1 MNLIVRKLNSLKR
14 KMISKSIN
22 NYKAP
27 KLDFVDNLIEEMN
40 FIISDSKISEAWRSY
55 GDEIISSLKENNPSE
70 FLRFPRIT
78 GTVHPNQFGLSFQY
92 LNYIFSSDKFTAAI
106 QNALTES
113 PVGNPFLEP
122 SYPLSSPLLVQHGY
136 HLIRL
141 LEYTNI
147 DVLHLQE
154 IVEFGGGY
162 GSFFRLLKNLGYTN
176 KYFIYDLPVMCAIQK
191 FYLKN
196 VFLPCPNT
204 ETLSNLK
211 WLSGAA
217 SNVSD
222 NVINLDESLFMATWS
237 LSECPYDLRQ
247 EFEPIISKFKYVL
260 IAYQPKF
267 HDFNNVEY
275 FNSLESKLPNF
286 KWNHFECPI
295 YKNMFY
301 LIGKKI

>member
-1 MNLIVRKLNSLKR
+1 M
-14 KMISKSIN
+14 
-22 NYKAP
+22 
-27 KLDFVDNLIEEMN
+27 
-40 FIISDSKISEAWRSY
+40 
-55 GDEIISSLKENNPSE
+55 
-70 FLRFPRIT
+70 T

>member
-113 PVGNPFLEP
+113 PVGNPFLDP

-267 HDFNNVEY
+267 HYFNNVEY

-295 YKNMFY
+295 YENMFY

>member
-113 PVGNPFLEP
+113 PVGNPFLDP

-295 YKNMFY
+295 YENMFY

>member
-1 MNLIVRKLNSLKR
+1 
-14 KMISKSIN
+14 
-22 NYKAP
+22 
-27 KLDFVDNLIEEMN
+27 
-40 FIISDSKISEAWRSY
+40 
-55 GDEIISSLKENNPSE
+55 
-70 FLRFPRIT
+70 
-78 GTVHPNQFGLSFQY
+78 
-92 LNYIFSSDKFTAAI
+92 
-106 QNALTES
+106 
-113 PVGNPFLEP
+113 VGNPFLEP

>member
-1 MNLIVRKLNSLKR
+1 
-14 KMISKSIN
+14 MISKSIN

-27 KLDFVDNLIEEMN
+27 KLDFVDNFIEEIN
-40 FIISDSKISEAWRSY
+40 FTLSNSKISEAWRNY
-55 GDEIISSLKENNPSE
+55 CNEIISCFRNGEPSE
-70 FLRFPRIT
+70 FLRFPKMT

-92 LNYIFSSDKFTAAI
+92 LNYIFSSDKFTTAI

-113 PVGNPFLEP
+113 PVGKPFLDT
-122 SYPLSSPLLVQHGY
+122 SYPLSSPLLIQHGY